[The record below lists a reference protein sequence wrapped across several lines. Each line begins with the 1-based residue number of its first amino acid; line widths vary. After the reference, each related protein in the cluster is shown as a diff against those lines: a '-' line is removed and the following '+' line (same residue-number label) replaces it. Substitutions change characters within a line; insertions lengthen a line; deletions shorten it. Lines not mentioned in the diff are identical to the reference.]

1 MGRRNI
7 KQVVLP
13 LITAF
18 IWGSAIVAQS
28 ISTNYIGTFTF
39 NAARSLVGAVSLL
52 LFIIIRSRFRKESAP
67 FGKGGEETRNLIKG
81 GICCGAFLALAVLL
95 QNQGLR
101 YTGAGKAAFITAMY
115 VVLVPVSGLFF
126 HRKVAPLL
134 WAGILFAVAGLY
146 FLCIDPAEGA
156 AFNKGDILVL
166 MSSFAFTAQILAID
180 HFVKKADSIC
190 LSCIQFATVFL
201 LCTAGALLFE
211 DTSMPQLQQSLPYIL
226 YVGIFSSAVAYTLQT
241 VAQKDGNPV
250 VVSLIL
256 SLESFFAVLVSAAV
270 LQERLSIREVTGC
283 VLMMAATVLSQ
294 LKPDQTQS

>member
-67 FGKGGEETRNLIKG
+67 FGKGGEETRNLVKG
-81 GICCGAFLALAVLL
+81 GICCGAFLALAVVL

-126 HRKVAPLL
+126 RRKVAPLL
-134 WAGILFAVAGLY
+134 WAGTLFAMAGLY

-190 LSCIQFATVFL
+190 LSSIQFATVFL